1 MSTPEKGKPRL
12 MTTEEVA
19 KYLRLSRSSIYR
31 MVKDKEIPVSK
42 LGQQLRFRKDV
53 IDNWL
58 TQKEEEHRKK
68 P

>member
-12 MTTEEVA
+12 MTTGEVA

-42 LGQQLRFRKDV
+42 LGQQLRFRKDI

-58 TQKEEEHRKK
+58 TQKEEEHRQK